1 VPPGI
6 GNLIRDALAAYERG
20 GFAEVTPLVHPELEI
35 FAPPE
40 LINSGEAHGQEE
52 AAAWTREWG
61 DAWQAERYEVG
72 EIEELAPDRAV
83 AAMLV
88 TATGRSSGITTE
100 MRQWWFFEAREGKL
114 ARWHLYPDRE
124 RAIAAAGEPRS

>member
-1 VPPGI
+1 MPSGI
-6 GNLIRDALAAYERG
+6 GDLIREALAAYERG
-20 GFAEVTPLVHPELEI
+20 GFAAVTPLVHPEVEI

-40 LINSGEAHGQEE
+40 LINSGEAHGREE

-72 EIEELAPDRAV
+72 EIEELPPDRAV
-83 AAMLV
+83 AAMRV
-88 TATGRSSGITTE
+88 TATGRASGITTE
-100 MRQWWFFEAREGKL
+100 MRQWWFFETRDGKI

-124 RAIAAAGEPRS
+124 RAFEVAGTAR